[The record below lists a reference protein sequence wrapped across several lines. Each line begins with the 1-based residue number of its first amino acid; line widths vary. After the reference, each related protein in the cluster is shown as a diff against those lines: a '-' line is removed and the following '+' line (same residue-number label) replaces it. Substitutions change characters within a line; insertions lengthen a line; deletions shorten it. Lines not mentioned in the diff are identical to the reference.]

1 VFEEDIAI
9 IDHSLTHGE
18 YKKALEQIEELE
30 KKKLS
35 NRQKDILILKKSQAS
50 LAYGD
55 HNLALELIDDVLPK
69 FLKKN
74 MPKYYLEALTQKIRI
89 QIEKS
94 QLNEALVL
102 VKQKE
107 VILDSL
113 PSEKLEGLHQERFRL
128 IHMEGIVNFHL
139 KKIKKAAK
147 FAKEGL
153 ELAEHYDYK
162 FGIGLALLFL
172 GDCHSRLGQSPKALD
187 FREESLKVF
196 TELDNQYWIAFV
208 QHSIGLSYSSK
219 GDYDKAIECFLQIM
233 PFVDKTENAYQ
244 KITILYHLS
253 YTYEANLEPD
263 IAFDYTLQAYQ
274 LLNKTDRLDM
284 KRIILKKIVRM
295 SVDRGEIKK
304 ADEYFEELKPII
316 QQLNNSN
323 FDLEIRVFELRKLK
337 RKYFETHSNLLLE
350 EVESKLRELIN
361 DETVEYRWKNWFKM
375 ELCSI
380 LLDVY
385 LRTGDNYIIDEIE
398 SLTTELLG
406 LMSKYDSEIRRIAL
420 LTQRLFALWIQAKI
434 MGKEKKIEEIR
445 LLLSKTEEY
454 AGVKGNKL
462 LWKHI
467 KKEQEYYSSL
477 IEEFDV
483 FVKSFTTTE

>member
-1 VFEEDIAI
+1 MFEEDIAI

-55 HNLALELIDDVLPK
+55 HNLALELIDDILPK
-69 FLKKN
+69 FLKKD

-113 PSEKLEGLHQERFRL
+113 PSEKLEELHQERYRI

-139 KKIKKAAK
+139 GNNKRAIKL
-147 FAKEGL
+147 AKESL
-153 ELAEHYDYK
+153 EIAEHYDYK
-162 FGIGLALLFL
+162 FGIGLTFLFL
-172 GDCHSRLGQSPKALD
+172 GDCYGRLGQLTKSLD
-187 FREESLKVF
+187 YREESLRVF

-253 YTYEANLEPD
+253 YAYEANLEPD
-263 IAFDYTLQAYQ
+263 ITYDYTLQAYQ

-316 QQLNNSN
+316 QRLNNSN

-337 RKYFETHSNLLLE
+337 KKYFETHSNLLLE

-361 DETVEYRWKNWFKM
+361 DETLEYRWKNRFKM

-385 LRTGDNYIIDEIE
+385 IRTGDNDIIDEIE
-398 SLTTELLG
+398 SLTTELLEHA
-406 LMSKYDSEIRRIAL
+406 SRYDSEIRRIAL
-420 LTQRLFALWIQAKI
+420 LTYRLLALWIQAKI

-445 LLLSKTEEY
+445 LLLSKTVEY

-477 IEEFDV
+477 IEEFDD
-483 FVKSFTTTE
+483 FVKSFATTE